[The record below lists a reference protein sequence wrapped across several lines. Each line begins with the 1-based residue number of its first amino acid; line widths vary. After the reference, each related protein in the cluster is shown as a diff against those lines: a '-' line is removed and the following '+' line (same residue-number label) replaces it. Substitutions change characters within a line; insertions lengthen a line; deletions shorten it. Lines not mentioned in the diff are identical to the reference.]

1 MRGRWIGLLALILI
15 AVTQSV
21 CSPTLREVSGGKRQ
35 MLIIVDTRQMS
46 LTLYENQKAVKRY
59 PVAAGA
65 GGTPT
70 PLGVFQINRKFT
82 TQPSGFGT
90 RFMGLNVPWGNYGIH
105 GTNRPGS
112 IGNHASHGCIRMF
125 TRDAE
130 ELYRLVPVGTYVII
144 EGGTYGELG
153 DSLQTL
159 HPDDRNA
166 HVRAVQRKLKAL
178 GYYSGNPDGVFG
190 WGTQTALRRFKEE
203 HGLPLTD
210 VVDGQTYQALGL
222 MLFE

>member
-15 AVTQSV
+15 AVTQSFW
-21 CSPTLREVSGGKRQ
+21 SPALREASSGKRQ
-35 MLIIVDTRQMS
+35 MLIIIDTRQMS

-59 PVAAGA
+59 PIAAGK

-82 TQPSGFGT
+82 TKSSGFGT

-105 GTNRPGS
+105 GTNAPGS

-130 ELYRLVPVGTYVII
+130 ELYRLVTIGTYVII

-159 HPDDRNA
+159 HLEERGA

-178 GYYSGNPDGVFG
+178 GYYTGNPDGVYG
-190 WGTQTALRRFKEE
+190 WGTYTALRDFKQD
-203 HGLPLTD
+203 HGLPPTD
-210 VVDGQTYQALGL
+210 VVDSQTYQALGL